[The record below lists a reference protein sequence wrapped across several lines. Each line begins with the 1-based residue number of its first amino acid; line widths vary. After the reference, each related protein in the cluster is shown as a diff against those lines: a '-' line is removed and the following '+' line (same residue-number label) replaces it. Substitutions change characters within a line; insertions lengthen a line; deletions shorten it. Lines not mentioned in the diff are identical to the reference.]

1 LEDSVGNSKLNK
13 DGYMSLRIYTLG
25 QFKLQA
31 NDLTLDLPARSG
43 QSLLAYLAL
52 NAGVTTRREKLAS
65 LLWPEANETNARGY
79 LRQALW
85 HIRKSLEAG
94 SLHQEDYLQISDI
107 SITFDDQSNYWLDA
121 NLLLSRI
128 ESTPVEE
135 IIEIVRLYRGELLPG
150 FYDEWIVVERERLL
164 MAYHQKMNTLLELLM
179 QARRWDE
186 VLNWSEQWIR
196 LGHAPEPAYRV
207 MMRAY
212 AGFGNLGMV
221 GITYRRCVDAL
232 NRELAA
238 DPSPETHRLYEQ
250 LREGVLE
257 EQLPPSTNTPE
268 RINQPPFFFDRKK
281 PHRLEKPLVV
291 ARERE
296 FAQLNAFL
304 ELALI
309 GKGRVIFVTGE
320 AGSGKTTLVN
330 EFTERARKDHPD
342 LIVASGNCNAYT
354 GIGDPYLPFREILEL
369 LTGDV
374 EASWSAGAITREYAQ
389 FLWNLIPASV
399 QALMDSG
406 PDLMDTFVPGAVLL
420 ERAVACAGGNADW
433 VIRLN
438 KFLKHKMIDPGTRDT
453 RQSDLFIQYSK
464 VLQVL
469 ARQAPLVLT
478 VDDLQWADLGSIS
491 LLFHLSRYLAGS
503 RILIVGSYRPEE
515 IALGRA
521 GERHPLESVLNELQ
535 RMFGDN
541 EINVDSVESHAF
553 VDELLDSEP
562 NRLGPQF
569 RDILCRLTRGQPLFT
584 VELLRG
590 MQERGDLVK
599 DEENRWIEGPAL
611 DWETLP
617 ARVEAVIAERVGRLD
632 PLLQTT
638 LRTAS
643 VEGEVFTAE
652 VVARVQE
659 HEEGEILSRLS
670 NELDRKHRL
679 VRAQSIQ
686 RVDGQLLSCYRFQH
700 TLVQK
705 YLYNSLDEVERVH
718 VHGRVGQV
726 LEDLYANQAG
736 IANISPQLARHF
748 REARIAEKAI
758 HYLRQSGER
767 ALQVFAYQEAITHL
781 EGGLALL
788 ATLPD
793 PQKFA
798 QQELSLQLALS
809 VALNLASGTPDMEQ
823 ASIRA
828 LELSQQIGNTT
839 QLVQGLCGLSIMNYV
854 KGEPHIAY
862 KHAEEAL
869 KLGLQSENQLL
880 IVLGRWCLGFTLFGL
895 GDYLQAREHLEQV
908 ASFYQPQAHHRPLVL
923 LRGVDAG
930 VSSLAYLACCL
941 WCLGYPEQAL
951 RRSQEALDL
960 ARKIGHTFSLADVLS
975 YGGCELHAMRR
986 DGQSLKAIAEELIR
1000 LLEEK
1005 NLTSWSE
1012 TRKSCL
1018 GDALVLLGKPEQG
1031 VLLIREGVDLEYSL
1045 RVKCHLPRELL
1056 YLAEGYAKMGNIEQG
1071 MKAVTEALEK
1081 MRQTDEHHWEAEL
1094 YRTLSRLQL
1103 LLGNDDEAEASLD
1116 KALDVARRQNA
1127 RSWELRAAID
1137 LAHLW
1142 QKQGRGDEGRQKVK
1156 EIYVWF
1162 TEGFDT
1168 PDLRE
1173 ARKLIGEV
1181 S

>member
-1 LEDSVGNSKLNK
+1 
-13 DGYMSLRIYTLG
+13 MSLRIYTLG

-31 NDLTLDLPARSG
+31 NDLTLDLPARSA

-65 LLWPEANETNARGY
+65 LLWPEASEANARGY

-94 SLHQEDYLQISDI
+94 SLNWEEYLQISDI
-107 SITFDDQSNYWLDA
+107 SVTFDDQSNYWLDA
-121 NLLLSRI
+121 NLLLSRV
-128 ESTPVEE
+128 ESRPVEE
-135 IIEIVRLYRGELLPG
+135 IIEIIRLYRGELLPG

-164 MAYHQKMNTLLELLM
+164 MAYHQKMDILLDRLI

-196 LGHAPEPAYRV
+196 LGHSPEMAYRA
-207 MMRAY
+207 MMKAY
-212 AGFGNLGMV
+212 AGLGNPGMI
-221 GITYRRCVDAL
+221 GITYQRCVDAL
-232 NRELAA
+232 NRELAV

-250 LREGVLE
+250 LREEVLE
-257 EQLPPSTNTPE
+257 EQLPPSTITPE
-268 RINQPPFFFDRKK
+268 RINEPPFFFDRKK

-296 FAQLNAFL
+296 FVQLNAFL
-304 ELALI
+304 ELALV

-330 EFTERARKDHPD
+330 EFTERARNDHPD
-342 LIVASGNCNAYT
+342 LIVASGNCNAHT

-406 PDLMDTFVPGAVLL
+406 PDLVNTFVPGAVLL
-420 ERAVACAGGNADW
+420 ERAVACASGDADW

-469 ARQAPLVLT
+469 ARQAPLVLV

-503 RILIVGSYRPEE
+503 RILIVGAYRPEE

-521 GERHPLESVLNELQ
+521 GERHPLEPVVNELQ
-535 RMFGDN
+535 RVFGDI
-541 EINVDSVESHAF
+541 EINVDSVECHAF

-569 RDILCRLTRGQPLFT
+569 REMLCRLTRGQPLFT

-652 VVARVQE
+652 VVSRVQE
-659 HEEGEILSRLS
+659 REEGEILGRLS
-670 NELDRKHRL
+670 NELDRKHHL
-679 VRAQSIQ
+679 VRAHSIQ

-726 LEDLYANQAG
+726 LESLYANQAE

-748 REARIAEKAI
+748 LEARIAEKAI
-758 HYLRQSGER
+758 NYLQQSGER
-767 ALQVFAYQEAITHL
+767 ALQVYAYQEAITHL
-781 EGGLALL
+781 GGGISQL

-793 PQKFA
+793 PHKYA
-798 QQELSLQLALS
+798 QQELSLQLDLS
-809 VALNLASGTPDMEQ
+809 MALNLSGGSTIPEMEQ

-828 LELSQQIGNTT
+828 LELCRQIGNTS
-839 QLVQGLCGLSIMNYV
+839 QLVQVLCGLSIMNYV

-862 KHAEEAL
+862 EQAEEAL

-880 IVLGRWCLGFTLFGL
+880 IALGRWCLGFALFGL
-895 GDYLQAREHLEQV
+895 GDYLQARDHLEQV
-908 ASFYQPQAHHRPLVL
+908 ASFYQPQEHHRPLVL
-923 LRGVDAG
+923 LRGIDAG

-951 RRSQEALDL
+951 RRSQEALDQ
-960 ARKIGHTFSLADVLS
+960 ARKIGHSFSLADVLS
-975 YGGCELHAMRR
+975 YGGCEFHAMRR
-986 DGQSLKAIAEELIR
+986 DGQSLKAVAEELIR
-1000 LLEEK
+1000 LSEEK
-1005 NLTSWSE
+1005 NFASWMA
-1012 TRKSCL
+1012 TGKHNL
-1018 GDALVLLGKPEQG
+1018 GEALVLLEQPEQG
-1031 VLLIREGVDLEYSL
+1031 VLLIREAVNLEYSL
-1045 RVKCHLPRELL
+1045 RVKCSVPGPLL
-1056 YLAEGYAKMGNIEQG
+1056 YLAEGYAKMGSIEQG
-1071 MKAVTEALEK
+1071 MKAVTEAFDV
-1081 MRQTDEHHWEAEL
+1081 MRQTDERNWEAEL
-1094 YRTLSRLQL
+1094 YRTLSRLQV
-1103 LLGNDDEAEASLD
+1103 LLGNDVEAEASLD

-1142 QKQGRGDEGRQKVK
+1142 QKQGRADEGRQMVK
-1156 EIYVWF
+1156 EIYAWF

-1173 ARKLIGEV
+1173 ARELIGEA